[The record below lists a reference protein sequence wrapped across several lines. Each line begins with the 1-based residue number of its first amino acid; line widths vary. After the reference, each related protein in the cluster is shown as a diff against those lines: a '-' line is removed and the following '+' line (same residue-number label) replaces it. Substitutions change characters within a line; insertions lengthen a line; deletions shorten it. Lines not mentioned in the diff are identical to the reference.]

1 MNFLKNNVISVMY
14 LVLLSTLFMPWILV
28 PDSETFTVLP
38 VTGFRF
44 LSDNLLMLIL
54 IFLIIFTYVFSLKSN
69 GLSILILLELE
80 LIFLA
85 ALLLAPAVI
94 YGLAFF
100 SGVRYGYFLMLIILV
115 SLAFYNY
122 LFIAKHIQNREN
134 G

>member
-122 LFIAKHIQNREN
+122 LFI
-134 G
+134 

>member
-94 YGLAFF
+94 YGSAFF

-122 LFIAKHIQNREN
+122 LFIAKHIQKREN

>member
-1 MNFLKNNVISVMY
+1 MAIFVQK
-14 LVLLSTLFMPWILV
+14 STYYVQITSFASPLYHI
-28 PDSETFTVLP
+28 
-38 VTGFRF
+38 
-44 LSDNLLMLIL
+44 
-54 IFLIIFTYVFSLKSN
+54 YVFSLKSN

-122 LFIAKHIQNREN
+122 LFITKHIQKREN

>member
-94 YGLAFF
+94 YGLSFF

-122 LFIAKHIQNREN
+122 LFITKHIQKREN

>member
-1 MNFLKNNVISVMY
+1 MY

-122 LFIAKHIQNREN
+122 LFITKHILKREN

>member
-100 SGVRYGYFLMLIILV
+100 SGVRYGYFIMLIILIT
-115 SLAFYNY
+115 LAFYNY
-122 LFIAKHIQNREN
+122 LFITKHIQKREN